1 MAPDNTV
8 LAHVPV
14 DAIIRGTGY
23 LKQFIQAGMLQRL
36 ADEALGTRAVL
47 DRFHGGKRAHP
58 RGVVVHW
65 LAGNV
70 PTLGLISFMLSAICK
85 NANIL
90 KPATGSDVRSFMEAF
105 RDVVVRSPAGARH
118 SAQSLLDATAVT
130 HDKGPELSQLADVRV
145 AWGGQEAVT
154 AIMALPRKPD
164 AQDIVFGPKLSV
176 AMVSREALGKAKRV
190 CRRLATDASVFDQA
204 ACSSAQVVFVERGGG
219 MDPAA
224 FAAMLDNE
232 MANAVVRHPVPNREG
247 LNPIWEARARAL
259 ERADGVFTPP
269 NGVAWTVLYHDAPEC
284 PEPAFGR
291 TVFVRSVDRLTWA
304 PLYPNIQTVALACPD
319 QRKRQHV
326 AEHLAEQGVARITQ
340 PGQMTDYSLP
350 WDGMNPIERLVRWT
364 SLA

>member
-1 MAPDNTV
+1 MFAVASEGWTGP
-8 LAHVPV
+8 
-14 DAIIRGTGY
+14 GTGY
-23 LKQFIQAGMLQRL
+23 LKQFIQAGTLQRL

-47 DRFHGGKRAHP
+47 DRFWNGKRAHP

-90 KPATGSDVRSFMEAF
+90 KPATGSTVAPFLDAF
-105 RDVVVRSPAGARH
+105 KDVVVRSPAGARH

-130 HDKGPELSQLADVRV
+130 HDKGPELSKLADVRV

-154 AIMALPRKPD
+154 AVMALPRKPD

-176 AMVSREALGKAKRV
+176 AMVAREALGKAKRV

-204 ACSSAQVVFVERGGG
+204 ACSSAQVVFVERGGS

-224 FAAMLDNE
+224 FATLLAE
-232 MANAVVRHPVPNREG
+232 AVEDAATRDPVTMRFTV
-247 LNPIWEARARAL
+247 NPIWVARARAL
-259 ERADGVFTPP
+259 ENGDGVLTP
-269 NGVAWTVLYHDAPEC
+269 GRGLAWTVLYRDEPEC

-304 PLYPNIQTVALACPD
+304 PLYPNTQTVALACPD
-319 QRKRQHV
+319 QRKRQHI